1 MIMSGVRTT
10 SARAAMPKRALRA
23 RVKGFKKWTTPQVG
37 EQTPFDQIDS
47 IIEPTQV
54 AEPQPEPAAGVAP
67 PIDWSRPFG

>member
-10 SARAAMPKRALRA
+10 ASRPAMPKRALRA
-23 RVKGFKKWTTPQVG
+23 RVKGFKKWTTPQAG
-37 EQTPFDQIDS
+37 QQAPIDQIDS
-47 IIEPTQV
+47 IIEPTPF